1 MNGEKQAILELQN
14 VNKSFFGVEILKD
27 INLKI
32 FPGEVH
38 CLVGENGAGKS
49 TLCKIISGI
58 YSRDSGKIFY
68 QNSYFLPKTVKEAQV
83 LGIGFIHQ
91 ELMLVPQLT
100 VLENMFLG
108 KEMRLPCGRMNWKEM
123 KEKTKGIIDELELDI
138 MPDDLVA
145 NLSVAQQQM
154 VEIAKAIL
162 GEFKVIIF
170 DEPTASISRK
180 NTETLFRIIH
190 QLKRK
195 NVAMIYISHRL
206 EEFKHIADRVTVL
219 RDGEITGT
227 VRYQDISMEDIVKLM
242 VGRDV
247 DFTKYQ
253 RNILFQEEKLRVENI
268 KNTNLHDISFSLK
281 KGEIL
286 GFAGLVGA
294 GRTELL
300 RAIYGADE
308 YTGNIYINNKKV
320 IIQRPEQAVNAKIG
334 FITEDRKNQGLI
346 LGLSIRE
353 NITLPILQRFWRK
366 FYLDKKAEIEVAE
379 DNRRKLKIVSHSQ
392 EQKTQT
398 LSGGNQQ
405 KVIISR
411 WLESGVDIL
420 LFDEPT
426 RGIDIGAKSEIY
438 DLMREF
444 VEKGGSIIMVSSDL
458 PELITMSD
466 RVIVMRNG
474 KKIEEIT
481 DRVKITEENLMHL
494 MIGI

>member
-1 MNGEKQAILELQN
+1 MKNAKQIILELQN
-14 VNKSFFGVEILKD
+14 VNKSFFGVNILQN

-32 FPGEVH
+32 FSGEVH

-49 TLCKIISGI
+49 TLCKIIAGI
-58 YSRDSGKIFY
+58 YSRDSGKMFY
-68 QNSYFLPKTVKEAQV
+68 QDSYFLPKTVKEAQV

-91 ELMLVPQLT
+91 ELMLVPHLT
-100 VLENMFLG
+100 VLENIFLG
-108 KEMRLPCGRMNWKEM
+108 KEIKLSCNRMNWKLM
-123 KEKTKGIIDELELDI
+123 REKTEAIINEMELDI
-138 MPDDLVA
+138 SPDDLVI

-206 EEFKHIADRVTVL
+206 EEFKHIADKVTVL

-227 VRYQDISMEDIVKLM
+227 MPYSDVSMEDIVRLM

-247 DFTKYQ
+247 DFTQYQ
-253 RNILFQEEKLRVENI
+253 RKISFKEEKLRVENI
-268 KNTNLHDISFSLK
+268 RNKYLHNISFSLK

-300 RAIYGADE
+300 RAIFGADD
-308 YTGNIYINNKKV
+308 YAGNIYIDNRKV
-320 IIQRPEQAVNAKIG
+320 NISSPEDAVKEKIG

-353 NITLPILQRFWRK
+353 NITLPILHRFWRT
-366 FYLDKKAEIEVAE
+366 FYLDKKSEIEVAE
-379 DNRRKLKIVSHSQ
+379 NNRKKLRIVSNNQ
-392 EQKTQT
+392 DQKTQT

-411 WLESGVDIL
+411 WLESGVDVL

-444 VEKGGSIIMVSSDL
+444 VENGGSIIMVSSDL

-466 RVIVMRNG
+466 RVIVMRSG
-474 KKIEEIT
+474 EKIKEIT
-481 DRVKITEENLMHL
+481 DRTEINEENLMHL
-494 MIGI
+494 MIGV